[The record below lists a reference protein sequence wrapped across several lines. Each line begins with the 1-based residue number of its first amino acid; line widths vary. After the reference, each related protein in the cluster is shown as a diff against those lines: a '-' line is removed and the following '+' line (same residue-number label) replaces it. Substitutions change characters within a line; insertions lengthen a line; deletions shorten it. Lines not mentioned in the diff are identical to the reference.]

1 LGAGATAAV
10 DHLSLAAQR
19 DRIKQQRASRN
30 RFPDLDPLNHLQV
43 NLLKE
48 MRATMARGEEV
59 DERTKR
65 AIHLS
70 INGLSAGL
78 RNSG

>member
-1 LGAGATAAV
+1 M
-10 DHLSLAAQR
+10 DLARREDQPALAR
-19 DRIKQQRASRN
+19 SIMT
-30 RFPDLDPLNHLQV
+30 RFPYLDVLNHMQV
-43 NLLKE
+43 SLLKSS
-48 MRATMARGEEV
+48 RAAIAAGEEV

-65 AIHLS
+65 AIHLT